1 MTIQSRSVEQ
11 TLLNKSTIKVYFLSW
26 TITLRRNQK
35 KNALYNNINLGVG
48 AIGRRLH
55 LSLLMF

>member
-55 LSLLMF
+55 LTLLMF